1 MKKSKRKL
9 KLLPKL
15 ILLFMIIFIGYTI
28 INSKP
33 RSLED
38 IGYKQIEIK
47 EINKLTK
54 SEIEAIKKFKYN
66 KNLVYIIT
74 NDEYDSNKLY
84 LYLKY
89 TEKYKDVDYLKV
101 FKIINNKNFKEENM
115 SEYMDYAKEYSADG
129 IVELV
134 NNYGKELKD
143 ERTVNLMKEKY
154 YIHEYLNRYLSYLD
168 IYPKLDY
175 SEVVRNVNC
184 NLDKVYYEDV
194 SEADTSKGMYTLVN
208 KFYYLTD
215 KYESNDIVS
224 VKNKY
229 TKYSAKLNKDAYEA
243 FKKMADD
250 MAKEDLT
257 IKITTGYR
265 NYNFQKTLYNNYVE
279 SDGVKAADTY
289 SARPGYS
296 EHQLGY
302 SADITNGDLVSFD
315 EFENTEEFKWLQ
327 KNAYKYGFIL
337 RFPKGKDDL
346 TGYIYESW
354 HYRYVGKDVA
364 KYIHENDITYEEYYA
379 YFLR

>member
-15 ILLFMIIFIGYTI
+15 ILLFIIIFIGYTI

-74 NDEYDSNKLY
+74 SDEYDSNKLY

>member
-15 ILLFMIIFIGYTI
+15 ILLFIIIFIGYTI

-54 SEIEAIKKFKYN
+54 SEIDAIKKFKYN